1 MQATICCLVLLDE
14 RGEGGV
20 VKGRDVARVA
30 VVVVVLETVRKL
42 VLIS

>member
-14 RGEGGV
+14 RGDGV